1 VSSVQKVVR
10 RWLRKICHASK
21 KLHKFSNKTRVLRS
35 EAPQTL
41 INAEFNALILAS
53 TQKEKLPLFVFA
65 RCTFHAA
72 INTKTA
78 AHFE

>member
-1 VSSVQKVVR
+1 VVR
-10 RWLRKICHASK
+10 RWLRNICHASK
-21 KLHKFSNKTRVLRS
+21 KLHKFPNKTRVLRS
-35 EAPQTL
+35 EAQTL

-53 TQKEKLPLFVFA
+53 TQKEKLPLFVLA